1 VDVHFTEERQVD
13 ALTGTPV
20 EEPPDLGAPA
30 LTGQRRLAMCSVL
43 ALALVLLL
51 APPLAATLS
60 MVNSTALDHLLARLE
75 IVSRIAFVAQIGQLP
90 LSLVLATWLAR
101 SSRDR

>member
-1 VDVHFTEERQVD
+1 
-13 ALTGTPV
+13 
-20 EEPPDLGAPA
+20 
-30 LTGQRRLAMCSVL
+30 
-43 ALALVLLL
+43 
-51 APPLAATLS
+51 